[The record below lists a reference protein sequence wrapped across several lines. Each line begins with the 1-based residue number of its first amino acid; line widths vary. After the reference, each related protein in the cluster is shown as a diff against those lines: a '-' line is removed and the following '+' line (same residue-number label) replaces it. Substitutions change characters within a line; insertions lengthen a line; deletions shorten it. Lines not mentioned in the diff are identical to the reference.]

1 MFLFSFINFGYLH
14 FFHDIKDS
22 VQNMTCLVY
31 IVNYKN
37 CESETLVQLR
47 SFKYVVKCP
56 LRHGNVQ
63 KEIDTETKK
72 SI

>member
-1 MFLFSFINFGYLH
+1 MFLFSFKKGLDTKH
-14 FFHDIKDS
+14 RAQD
-22 VQNMTCLVY
+22 MTWLVY
-31 IVNYKN
+31 QN

-72 SI
+72 AFAINS